1 MRKYDDLDSVLN
13 TMPLFLDFEKDVQAR
28 GLKTAQTRMTANP
41 DDKYT
46 FFEKNGKL
54 CYKSD
59 CPHYSGY
66 WLDGRFGAVVC
77 KQVEFLLPEII
88 LELYCRHHCSEC
100 PLHEETETESKGG
113 I

>member
-1 MRKYDDLDSVLN
+1 MQKYPDLDSVLDA
-13 TMPLFLDFEKDVQAR
+13 MPAFLDFEKDVQAR
-28 GLKTAQTRMTANP
+28 GPKTARTRATANP
-41 DDKYT
+41 EDPYT

-59 CPHYSGY
+59 CPHYDGY
-66 WLDGRFGAVVC
+66 WLDGLHGAVIC
-77 KQVEFLLPEII
+77 KQTEFLLPGII
-88 LELYCRHHCSEC
+88 LELYCRYHCGEC